1 MTDLV
6 HDIRFAVR
14 LLRKSPYLT
23 AVAVASLALGIGA
36 TTAGF
41 SLMDALLLRPLP
53 AIHAPS
59 EVVSVLAADV
69 QKPDRLGMLSWGDYV
84 DYASR
89 TDIFSGLAAMA
100 DCEVS
105 LTSGG
110 LAERVSALA
119 VSPSYFSA
127 LGLRPARGR
136 LFSPRDAQE
145 PVAVLGFGLW
155 HRRFGANPKVIG
167 SPIVLNGT
175 SLTVVGIAPEGFWG
189 TDLGTRR
196 EIWFPLGS
204 YPRISKGAFAPL
216 TGRQDRKQP
225 WLNAVGRLAPGVTMA
240 RAQSVLSAVA
250 KNLAATYP
258 DTNAGR
264 GARALPLTE
273 VALGQKMRPL
283 VLGFTARLLA
293 VVVLVL
299 AVVAINVAGLL
310 LARGLARRREIAVRL
325 SLGAGRKR
333 LVRQLFVEGLV
344 LGLLGTVA
352 GLWLAKVSL
361 PLLGHIK
368 LPASLAV
375 HGLAISGRVLALAV
389 LVSLASSLIFAL
401 LPAVQT
407 VRAALVPALR
417 GKTMRGHLGR
427 FGLRE
432 LLVSL
437 QVALAL
443 LVMIASGLML
453 RTLANLRSIDP
464 GFDPAHVLVLSID
477 LSAAGYEGPRVAAF
491 YQDLLERLG
500 HVPGVR
506 SASMTAA
513 LPVMGSDLEVD
524 LTVSPEDGPLSR
536 VSQEPQPAVYHVL
549 VGSHYFETVG
559 MKLLQGS
566 DFRAEDSPASPGE
579 VILNETAARLLW
591 PGQSPLGHRVRLAQT
606 EAPFSVVGVV
616 SDATYSTLKEK
627 AAPILYLSHAQAQKS
642 FIGSLLASGMTVL
655 IRTSGE
661 PRQVLGAVRKIVHG
675 MDPLL
680 PVFNVSTLEELLAS
694 TIGVERQATFLYGC
708 LALVAIALALL
719 GLYGVLSNA
728 VAERAREIGVR
739 VTCGATPGEVRRLVI
754 GRSAILVIAG
764 VLTGLAAAVPASRIV
779 QSQLYGVRTDD
790 PLTWLITP
798 ILLVGAAVW
807 VSAIPARRA
816 ARIDPVEALRSE

>member
-1 MTDLV
+1 MNDLF
-6 HDIRFAVR
+6 HDVRFAIR

-36 TTAGF
+36 TTIVF
-41 SLMDALLLRPLP
+41 SLMEALLLRPLP
-53 AIHAPS
+53 TVHTPS
-59 EVVSVLAADV
+59 EVVSVVGADARS
-69 QKPDRLGMLSWGDYV
+69 PERSRMLSWGDYV

-89 TDIFSGLAAMA
+89 TDVFSGLAAVA

-110 LAERVSALA
+110 LAERVSGLA
-119 VSPSYFSA
+119 ISPGYFSV

-136 LFSPRDAQE
+136 LFSPRDDRE

-155 HRRFGANPKVIG
+155 HRRFGANPQVIG
-167 SPIVLNGT
+167 SPIVLNGQ
-175 SLTVVGIAPEGFWG
+175 SLTVVGIAPEGFGG

-196 EIWFPLGS
+196 EVWFPLGS
-204 YPRISKGAFAPL
+204 YSDISKGVFAPL
-216 TGRQDRKQP
+216 TGRQDRKQV
-225 WLNAVGRLAPGVTMA
+225 WLSSVGRLAPGVTVA

-258 DTNAGR
+258 DTNADR
-264 GARALPLTE
+264 GARVLPITE
-273 VALGQKMRPL
+273 IALGQGMRPL
-283 VLGFTARLLA
+283 VLSFTERLMA
-293 VVVLVL
+293 VVALVL
-299 AVVAINVAGLL
+299 SVAAINVAGLL
-310 LARGLARRREIAVRL
+310 LARWLARRREIAVRL
-325 SLGAGRKR
+325 SLGAGRRR

-352 GLWLAKVSL
+352 GLFLAEVSL
-361 PLLGHIK
+361 PLLGRIR
-368 LPASLAV
+368 LPVRLAV
-375 HGLAISGRVLALAV
+375 QDFQISGLVLGFAV
-389 LVSLASSLIFAL
+389 LVALASSVVFAF
-401 LPAVQT
+401 LPALQT
-407 VRAALVPALR
+407 VRSALMPAVR
-417 GKTMRGHLGR
+417 GTASRGR

-432 LLVSL
+432 LLVGL
-437 QVALAL
+437 QVALAFL
-443 LVMIASGLML
+443 TMIASGLML
-453 RTLANLRSIDP
+453 RTLFNLRSIDP
-464 GFDPAHVLVLSID
+464 GFDPTHVLVFSID
-477 LSAAGYEGPRVAAF
+477 LSSAGYEGPRVAAF

-506 SASMTAA
+506 SASMAAA
-513 LPVMGSDLEVD
+513 LPIMGSDLEVD

-536 VSQEPQPAVYHVL
+536 VDQKSLPAVYHVL
-549 VGSHYFETVG
+549 VGSHYFETAG

-566 DFRAEDSPASPGE
+566 DFGPEDGPAGPGE

-616 SDATYSTLKEK
+616 SDATYSTLKEE

-642 FIGSLLASGMTVL
+642 FIGSLLASGMTLL

-661 PRQVLGAVRKIVHG
+661 PRQVLGAVRKTVHA

-708 LALVAIALALL
+708 LALVAMALALL

-728 VAERAREIGVR
+728 VAERTREIGVR

-754 GRSAILVIAG
+754 RRSAFLAMAG
-764 VLTGLAAAVPASRIV
+764 IVAGLTAAVPAGRIV
-779 QSQLYGVRTDD
+779 QSQLYGVKTDD
-790 PLTWLITP
+790 PLTWLVTP
-798 ILLVGAAVW
+798 LLLVGAAVW
-807 VSAIPARRA
+807 VSMVPARRA
-816 ARIDPVEALRSE
+816 ARIDPVVALRSE

>member
-1 MTDLV
+1 MTNLFQDV
-6 HDIRFAVR
+6 RFATR

-23 AVAVASLALGIGA
+23 AIAVTSLALGIGA
-36 TTAGF
+36 TTAVF

-53 AIHAPS
+53 AVHAPS
-59 EVVSVLAADV
+59 EVVSVVGADV
-69 QKPDRLGMLSWGDYV
+69 RSPERMKMLSWGDYV

-89 TDIFSGLAAMA
+89 TDVFSGLAAVA

-105 LTSGG
+105 LISGG
-110 LAERVSALA
+110 FAERVSGLA
-119 VSPSYFSA
+119 VSPGYFSV

-136 LFSPRDAQE
+136 LFSPHDDQE

-167 SPIVLNGT
+167 SPIVLNGQ

-189 TDLGTRR
+189 TDLGARR
-196 EIWFPLGS
+196 EIWFPLRS
-204 YPRISKGAFAPL
+204 YANISKGVFAPL
-216 TGRQDRKQP
+216 TGRQDREQE
-225 WLNAVGRLAPGVTMA
+225 WLGAVGRLAPGVTVA
-240 RAQSVLSAVA
+240 KAQSVLSAVA

-258 DTNAGR
+258 DTNVGR

-273 VALGQKMRPL
+273 VALGQGMRPL
-283 VLGFTARLLA
+283 VLGFTTRLLA
-293 VVVLVL
+293 VVALVL

-310 LARGLARRREIAVRL
+310 LARGLSRRREIAIRL

-333 LVRQLFVEGLV
+333 LVRQLFVEGLM

-352 GLWLAKVSL
+352 GICLAKVSL
-361 PLLGHIK
+361 PLLGRIK

-375 HGLAISGRVLALAV
+375 HDFTISGRVLGLAV

-401 LPAVQT
+401 LPAIQT
-407 VRAALVPALR
+407 VRSALVPALR
-417 GKTMRGHLGR
+417 GKTARGHLGR

-453 RTLANLRSIDP
+453 RTLVKLRSIDP

-477 LSAAGYEGPRVAAF
+477 LSAAGYEGPRVATF
-491 YQDLLERLG
+491 YEDLLERLR
-500 HVPGVR
+500 HIPGVR
-506 SASMTAA
+506 TASMAAA
-513 LPVMGSDLEVD
+513 LPVMGSDLVVD
-524 LTVSPEDGPLSR
+524 LTVSPEDGPLSK
-536 VSQEPQPAVYHVL
+536 VSQESQPAVYHVL

-559 MKLLQGS
+559 MRLLQGS
-566 DFRAEDSPASPGE
+566 DFGFEEGPASPGE

-642 FIGSLLASGMTVL
+642 FIGSLLASGMTLL

-708 LALVAIALALL
+708 LALVAMALALL
-719 GLYGVLSNA
+719 GLYGVLSTA
-728 VAERAREIGVR
+728 VAERTREIGVR

-754 GRSAILVIAG
+754 GRSALLVLAG

-779 QSQLYGVRTDD
+779 QSELYGVKVDD
-790 PLTWLITP
+790 PVTWLLTP
-798 ILLVGAAVW
+798 LVLVGTAVW
-807 VSAIPARRA
+807 VSTIPARRA
-816 ARIDPVEALRSE
+816 ARIDPVVALRSE